1 MICPK
6 IKARPLP
13 KNANCR
19 LPVDLRRAKTVKRLC
34 LLISNWDGE
43 VPDIKNSD
51 RKVIASLFQGCHLAI
66 FLLQEN

>member
-6 IKARPLP
+6 IKAKLLP

-19 LPVDLRRAKTVKRLC
+19 LPVDLRRAKTVK
-34 LLISNWDGE
+34 SNSDGE

-51 RKVIASLFQGCHLAI
+51 RKLIASLFQGFDSAI
-66 FLLQEN
+66 FVLQEN

>member
-19 LPVDLRRAKTVKRLC
+19 LPVDLRRAKTVKTS
-34 LLISNWDGE
+34 LLINKQLG
-43 VPDIKNSD
+43 
-51 RKVIASLFQGCHLAI
+51 R
-66 FLLQEN
+66 